1 MKGRQDADAVDWG
14 GLRLKLR
21 KAQAAAGDIVLL
33 FSDES
38 EALTHPYLA
47 RAWAKRGADLRVP
60 APGQSK
66 KVAMMGTLD
75 WVQRRL
81 IVTTSR
87 TKRSTDFIAHLQVL
101 DRLYGAKPGA
111 PVKPVVLVLD
121 NGPIHVSKA
130 TSAALAERAH
140 WLMIEWL
147 PKYAPELNDIEIVWG
162 DLKTH
167 HLAHQ
172 TFTDPDVLEQA
183 IHRAVAALN
192 SERNRDLLG
201 NLRISA

>member
-1 MKGRQDADAVDWG
+1 
-14 GLRLKLR
+14 LRLKLR
-21 KAQAAAGDIVLL
+21 KAQATAGDIVLL
-33 FSDES
+33 FCDES

-60 APGQSK
+60 APGQARK
-66 KVAMMGTLD
+66 IAMMGTLD
-75 WVQRRL
+75 WAQRLL

-87 TKRSTDFIAHLQVL
+87 TKRSTDFIAHLQLL
-101 DRLYGAKPGA
+101 DRLYGPKPGTE
-111 PVKPVVLVLD
+111 VKPVILVLD

-140 WLMIEWL
+140 WLTVEWL

-162 DLKTH
+162 DLKAH

-172 TFTDPDVLEQA
+172 TFTDPDVLDHA

-192 SERNRDLLG
+192 AERNRDPLA
-201 NLRISA
+201 NQRISA

>member
-1 MKGRQDADAVDWG
+1 
-14 GLRLKLR
+14 LRLKLR

-75 WVQRRL
+75 WSQRQL

-87 TKRSTDFIAHLQVL
+87 TKRSTDFIAHLQAL
-101 DRLYGAKPGA
+101 DHLYGLKPGT
-111 PVKPVVLVLD
+111 PNKPAVIVLD

-140 WLMIEWL
+140 WLTVEWL

-162 DLKTH
+162 DLKAH

-172 TFTDPDVLEQA
+172 TFTDPDVLDKV
-183 IHRAVAALN
+183 IHNSVAALN
-192 SERNRDLLG
+192 SERKRDSLA
-201 NLRISA
+201 NQRISA